1 MYPLGPIATRTT
13 LLDIYEKIVSK
24 DPKGFLNDVTD
35 TSKLYAQITLINQ
48 DKISYEL
55 KESYLDLQRVQGVP
69 AYLLLLYLLKKQQAL
84 RLSEADIIKINVLLV
99 NFFVRRNLT
108 DIPPTRDLTRLFM
121 SFIEEIE
128 GGNYIG
134 NIIYEKLRLRLLSRS
149 ASDEL
154 CPAPL

>member
-69 AYLLLLYLLKKQQAL
+69 AYLLLLYLLKNS
-84 RLSEADIIKINVLLV
+84 RLYDYQRQTSLK
-99 NFFVRRNLT
+99 LT
-108 DIPPTRDLTRLFM
+108 
-121 SFIEEIE
+121 SC
-128 GGNYIG
+128 
-134 NIIYEKLRLRLLSRS
+134 S
-149 ASDEL
+149 
-154 CPAPL
+154 